1 MLEGSTIVIAF
12 SGSVAK
18 SFEDRIVPMDGVFDF
33 IDRIINTAFCKVILY
48 VSNIERKK
56 DIEEWLMAYHHPMLT
71 YLSIKSV
78 EVTDVIPK
86 HAAFISQRAIRFTNW
101 GDIERYFI

>member
-12 SGSVAK
+12 SGTVAESVGEQILPVA
-18 SFEDRIVPMDGVFDF
+18 GVFDF
-33 IDRIINTAFCKVILY
+33 IDRLVNTAYCKIVLY
-48 VSNIERKK
+48 ITNIERKK

-71 YLSIKSV
+71 YLSINSV
-78 EVTDVIPK
+78 IVSDIIPK

-101 GDIERYFI
+101 VDMERYFI